1 VLDLKLIR
9 DDPEQVS
16 AALARRGSGFTEIV
30 QEILSK
36 DQERRAAIASAE
48 SLRAMQKTRSVA
60 FAAARARG
68 EDDPELRASMQEM
81 SAQVKALADQAAAAE
96 QQVQDLVSRLPNLP
110 DPSVAAGPE
119 DELVK
124 VVGEPRIGGDAA
136 QPGVERPGVEQAA
149 GEQLAGERATGV
161 RDHLELAGAMID
173 MDHAAQLSGARFAYL
188 KGDLVMVELALVRYA
203 LEKLRGHGFEPVIPP
218 VLVRERALY
227 GTGFLPDTEQQIYRL
242 ADDDLYLVGTS
253 EVALASLHDDE
264 ILPAERLPL
273 RYAGFSPCF
282 RREAGAAGKDT
293 RGIFRVHQFDKV
305 EMFSFVEPEASLQE
319 HERILAIE
327 EEILTELELPYRV
340 VNIAVNDLGNSA
352 AKKYDCEA
360 WLPSQGRYRELTSCS
375 NTTDYQARRLNIRMR
390 REGRTQTLHTLNGT
404 AVAVGRTIIALLE
417 NGQREDGTVAL
428 PGVLSACGA
437 PAVLGA

>member
-1 VLDLKLIR
+1 MLDLKLIR
-9 DDPEQVS
+9 EDPDRVR
-16 AALARRGSGFTEIV
+16 AALARRGEGAAAGLGRVLELDARRRELIPGVEDLRAERNAAADAIAQAKRSGEDASEAIARQREVGAREKDLSRELTEI
-30 QEILSK
+30 E
-36 DQERRAAIASAE
+36 ERLQA
-48 SLRAMQKTRSVA
+48 
-60 FAAARARG
+60 
-68 EDDPELRASMQEM
+68 
-81 SAQVKALADQAAAAE
+81 ALAP
-96 QQVQDLVSRLPNLP
+96 LPNLP
-110 DPSVAAGPE
+110 DPTAAPGPE
-119 DELVK
+119 DALVK
-124 VVGEPRIGGDAA
+124 VVGEPRV
-136 QPGVERPGVEQAA
+136 Q
-149 GEQLAGERATGV
+149 GEGV
-161 RDHLELAGAMID
+161 RDHLELAGATID
-173 MDHAAQLSGARFAYL
+173 MDHAAKLSGARFAYL
-188 KGDLVMVELALVRYA
+188 KGDLVMVELALVRFA

-242 ADDDLYLVGTS
+242 ADDELYLVGTS
-253 EVALASLHDDE
+253 EVALASLHDEE
-264 ILPAERLPL
+264 ILPVERLPL

-305 EMFSFVEPEASLQE
+305 EMFSFVEPSASTEE

-327 EEILTELELPYRV
+327 EEILSDLDLPYRV
-340 VNIAVNDLGNSA
+340 VNIAVNDLGSSA

-375 NTTDYQARRLNIRMR
+375 NTTDYQARRLNIRLR
-390 REGRTQTLHTLNGT
+390 HDKRVQALHTLNGT

-428 PGVLSACGA
+428 PDILAAYGA